1 MKNFFEFF
9 GFLSTACISG
19 LLVFMFIGR
28 AERKGGAGE
37 LMRSEKNALTES
49 AESDLPATRSKGNRE
64 LPSLAKIS
72 RERAANTRETG
83 AVPSSEAALSELY
96 NDAEFVNA
104 TVKKWKNTVAETA
117 ETYNL
122 KPQVLMAHVLIQ
134 SYLGDYSKVQ
144 LNRDAAKHAGEQVM
158 SVEAAAKRYAN
169 GWSMK
174 TLIRQYALAKYFPE
188 TAEASADTRMLAP
201 MTGSNASNAS
211 AAKST
216 KSVKTLPKLVNKPA
230 EKRGSA
236 RDEGFQRMVAKE
248 MGTNDWKTVA
258 QNEKARKKAKMLSTA
273 SRIR

>member
-49 AESDLPATRSKGNRE
+49 AESDLPAARSKGNRE

-72 RERAANTRETG
+72 RERAANTRET
-83 AVPSSEAALSELY
+83 AAAPSSEAALSELY
-96 NDAEFVNA
+96 NDADFVNA

-117 ETYNL
+117 ETYNV
-122 KPQVLMAHVLIQ
+122 KPQVLMAHVLVQ

-158 SVEAAAKRYAN
+158 SVEAAAKRYSN

-188 TAEASADTRMLAP
+188 TAESGADTRMLAP
-201 MTGSNASNAS
+201 MTGGNTSNAS
-211 AAKST
+211 AVKST
-216 KSVKTLPKLVNKPA
+216 KAVKTLPKLVNKPV

-236 RDEGFQRMVAKE
+236 REEGFQRMVAKE
-248 MGTNDWKTVA
+248 MGTSDWKTVA

>member
-64 LPSLAKIS
+64 LPSLSKIS
-72 RERAANTRETG
+72 RERAANTRETA

-96 NDAEFVNA
+96 NDADFVNA

-117 ETYNL
+117 ETYNV
-122 KPQVLMAHVLIQ
+122 KPQVLMAHVLVQ

-158 SVEAAAKRYAN
+158 SVEAAAKRYSN

-188 TAEASADTRMLAP
+188 TAEAGADTRMLAP
-201 MTGSNASNAS
+201 MTGSNTSNAS
-211 AAKST
+211 AVKST
-216 KSVKTLPKLVNKPA
+216 KAVKTLPKLVNKPV

-236 RDEGFQRMVAKE
+236 REEGFQRMVAKE
-248 MGTNDWKTVA
+248 MGTSDWKTVA